1 MDHPGVYENA
11 KYGYLHETLISRQG
25 IPAVLAILLEQVCQ
39 QLLTAGAI
47 DFAVRVDC
55 SALDRCM
62 AILCSA
68 HGSEICMHIILQM
81 PRLRLWSS
89 DPVMHSCVEMLP
101 SHQSHDP
108 STTIWVYTKEHLC
121 VCLLRH
127 LSLPVSSSIIVIGR
141 MLDEHLAA
149 VQATNSGCTA
159 WPEQRHGH
167 ESRRHCA
174 EHMLHRRAD
183 RDAALP

>member
-68 HGSEICMHIILQM
+68 HGSETCMHIILQM
-81 PRLRLWSS
+81 PRLGLWLS
-89 DPVMHSCVEMLP
+89 DPVM
-101 SHQSHDP
+101 
-108 STTIWVYTKEHLC
+108 Y
-121 VCLLRH
+121 
-127 LSLPVSSSIIVIGR
+127 
-141 MLDEHLAA
+141 
-149 VQATNSGCTA
+149 
-159 WPEQRHGH
+159 
-167 ESRRHCA
+167 
-174 EHMLHRRAD
+174 
-183 RDAALP
+183 